1 MDIYIKNIVMKKTKL
16 IITESQYNR
25 LILEQSY
32 SLDENDVL
40 ILNLEPKKDKD
51 GDDMPTEIVF
61 GVIDAIGD
69 DIIMINC
76 NDKGFDNLKNDIY
89 ATNLSKNYNKSIGQL
104 LTYKVNKKNIES
116 LEDFKEELKLK
127 GKEHTFGKTRKILS
141 IKTEKNKAN
150 SLGCN
155 LIKFVKPDEKLKN
168 LGTGWMQITFNDD
181 SKMNIN
187 VFEKQGTKLLFEF
200 ELDENENIVKMKGN
214 AEKFVS
220 NLRNENIKEISY
232 GMIDIND
239 LSKLNENDSEV
250 LVELIYTNKSGK
262 SLKVQYPMSGI
273 KSINIL
279 NEPPE
284 TVTNNKDD
292 DSKLNDKKD
301 NEISPEEYEKILRNS
316 PLLMKALLKRPGLIG
331 SFFNMPQTG
340 LVATEELLANFSR
353 YIKKNKNKIDFLKFK
368 SDSIITYRVS
378 ASGGDLKGLVAK
390 SKFKD
395 KGNVYIYTN
404 GDKTIPTEKDYKYK
418 LKLLKDFDKDTNDNR
433 YGVEYT
439 KVNKDGKKQ
448 TKETKEQAI
457 IVTSYGEK
465 KEKK

>member
-1 MDIYIKNIVMKKTKL
+1 MKRTKL

-32 SLDENDVL
+32 SLGENDVL

-51 GDDMPTEIVF
+51 DDDMPTDIVF

-76 NDKGFDNLKNDIY
+76 NERGFDNLKNDIY
-89 ATNLSKNYNKSIGQL
+89 ATNLSKNYNKSSGQL
-104 LTYKVNKKNIES
+104 VTYKVNKKNIES
-116 LEDFKEELKLK
+116 FEDFKEELKLK
-127 GKEHTFGKTRKILS
+127 GKVHTFGKTRKVVD

-155 LIKFVKPDEKLKN
+155 LIKFVKPDEKIKN
-168 LGTGWMQITFNDD
+168 LGTGWMQITFDD
-181 SKMNIN
+181 GSIMNIN
-187 VFEKQGTKLLFEF
+187 VFEKQGTKLLFDF
-200 ELDENENIVKMKGN
+200 ELDDNNEIVKMKGA
-214 AEKFVS
+214 AEEFVS
-220 NLRNENIKEISY
+220 KLRNDEFKFLRY
-232 GMIDIND
+232 GIIDIKD
-239 LSKLNENDSEV
+239 LSKLNENEN
-250 LVELIYTNKSGK
+250 EPIINLIYQKGDKELSLEK
-262 SLKVQYPMSGI
+262 SLTGV
-273 KSINIL
+273 KSINVL
-279 NEPPE
+279 SEPPKKVD
-284 TVTNNKDD
+284 TRKDD

-301 NEISPEEYEKILRNS
+301 GDISPEEYKKILKNS
-316 PLLMKALLKRPGLIG
+316 PLLMKALLQRPGLVG

-340 LVATEELLANFSR
+340 LVATEELLGDFSK
-353 YIKKNKNKIDFLKFK
+353 YIKKNKKKVNFFKFK

-378 ASGGDLKGLVAK
+378 PSGGDLKGLVAK

-404 GDKTIPTEKDYKYK
+404 ADKTIPTEKDYKYK
-418 LKLLKDFDKDTNDNR
+418 LKLLKDFNKDTNDNR

-439 KVNKDGKKQ
+439 KVTKDGE
-448 TKETKEQAI
+448 KETKEQGEQEI

>member
-1 MDIYIKNIVMKKTKL
+1 MKRTKL

-40 ILNLEPKKDKD
+40 ILNLEPKKYKD
-51 GDDMPTEIVF
+51 GDDMPTELIF
-61 GVIDAIGD
+61 GIIDAIGD
-69 DIIMINC
+69 YIIMINC
-76 NDKGFDNLKNDIY
+76 NEEGFDNLKNDIY
-89 ATNLSKNYNKSIGQL
+89 ATNLSKNFNKSIGEL

-127 GKEHTFGKTRKILS
+127 GKEHTFGKTRKILG

-168 LGTGWMQITFNDD
+168 LGTGWMQITFNDG
-181 SKMNIN
+181 SIMNIN
-187 VFEKQGTKLLFEF
+187 VFEKQGTKLLFDF
-200 ELDENENIVKMKGN
+200 ELDDNNEIVKMKGA
-214 AEKFVS
+214 AEEFVS
-220 NLRNENIKEISY
+220 KLRNDEFKFLRY
-232 GMIDIND
+232 GIIDIKD
-239 LSKLNENDSEV
+239 LSKLNENQNEPIIN
-250 LVELIYTNKSGK
+250 LIYQKGDK
-262 SLKVQYPMSGI
+262 ELSLEKPLTGV
-273 KSINIL
+273 KSINVL
-279 NEPPE
+279 SEPPKKVD
-284 TVTNNKDD
+284 TRKDD

-301 NEISPEEYEKILRNS
+301 SDISPEEYKKILKNS
-316 PLLMKALLKRPGLIG
+316 PLLMKALLQRPGLVG

-340 LVATEELLANFSR
+340 LVATEELLGDFSK
-353 YIKKNKNKIDFLKFK
+353 YIKKNKKKVNFFKFK

-378 ASGGDLKGLVAK
+378 PSGGDLKGLVAK

-404 GDKTIPTEKDYKYK
+404 GDKTIPTEKDYEYK

-439 KVNKDGKKQ
+439 KVVKDGEKE
-448 TKETKEQAI
+448 TKETKEQEI

>member
-1 MDIYIKNIVMKKTKL
+1 MKKTKL

-25 LILEQSY
+25 IILEQSY
-32 SLDENDVL
+32 SLGENDVL

-51 GDDMPTEIVF
+51 DDDMPTDIIF

-76 NDKGFDNLKNDIY
+76 NERGFDNLKNDIY
-89 ATNLSKNYNKSIGQL
+89 ATNLSKNYNKSSGQL
-104 LTYKVNKKNIES
+104 VTYKVNKKNIES
-116 LEDFKEELKLK
+116 FEDFKEELKLK
-127 GKEHTFGKTRKILS
+127 GKVHTFGKTRKVVD

-155 LIKFVKPDEKLKN
+155 LIKFVKPDEKIKN
-168 LGTGWMQITFNDD
+168 LGTGWIQITFNDG
-181 SKMNIN
+181 SIMNIN
-187 VFEKQGTKLLFEF
+187 VFEKQGTKLLFDF
-200 ELDENENIVKMKGN
+200 ELDDNNEIVKMKGA
-214 AEKFVS
+214 AEEFVS
-220 NLRNENIKEISY
+220 KLRNDEFKFLRY
-232 GMIDIND
+232 GIIDIKD
-239 LSKLNENDSEV
+239 LSKLNENEN
-250 LVELIYTNKSGK
+250 EPIINLIYQKGDKEDKLQKPLTG
-262 SLKVQYPMSGI
+262 V
-273 KSINIL
+273 KSINVL
-279 NEPPE
+279 SEPPKKVD
-284 TVTNNKDD
+284 TRKDD

-301 NEISPEEYEKILRNS
+301 GDISPEEYKKILKNS
-316 PLLMKALLKRPGLIG
+316 PLLMKALLQRPGLVG

-340 LVATEELLANFSR
+340 LVATEELLGDFSK
-353 YIKKNKNKIDFLKFK
+353 YIKKNKKKVNFFKFK

-378 ASGGDLKGLVAK
+378 PSGGDLKGLVAK

-404 GDKTIPTEKDYKYK
+404 ADKTIPTEKDYKYK

-439 KVNKDGKKQ
+439 KVTKDGE
-448 TKETKEQAI
+448 KETKKIKEQEI

>member
-1 MDIYIKNIVMKKTKL
+1 MKKTKL
-16 IITESQYNR
+16 IITESQYSR

-51 GDDMPTEIVF
+51 GDDMPTEVIFGIV
-61 GVIDAIGD
+61 DAIGE

-76 NDKGFDNLKNDIY
+76 NKDGFGEFKNDIL
-89 ATNLSKNYNKSIGQL
+89 ATNLNKNYNKSSGQL
-104 LTYKVNKKNIES
+104 VVYKVNKKNIES
-116 LEDFKEELKLK
+116 LSDFKEELKLK
-127 GKEHTFGKTRKILS
+127 GKEYTFGKTRKIVD

-155 LIKFVKPDEKLKN
+155 LIKFVKPDEKVKN
-168 LGTGWMQITFNDD
+168 LGTGWMQITFNDG
-181 SKMNIN
+181 SIMNIN
-187 VFEKQGTKLLFEF
+187 VFEKKGTKLLFDF
-200 ELDENENIVKMKGN
+200 QLDDNNDIVKMKGD

-220 NLRNENIKEISY
+220 KLKNENLKELSY

-250 LVELIYTNKSGK
+250 VIELIYTNKAGK
-262 SLKVQYPMSGI
+262 SIKVQYPISGI
-273 KSINIL
+273 KSINVL
-279 NEPPE
+279 NEPPKPA
-284 TVTNNKDD
+284 TDDKDDDKDD
-292 DSKLNDKKD
+292 DSQLNDKTERD
-301 NEISPEEYEKILRNS
+301 ISPEEYEKILRNS

-340 LVATEELLANFSR
+340 LVATEELLGDFSR
-353 YIKKNKNKIDFLKFK
+353 HIKKNKNNINFLKFK
-368 SDSIITYRVS
+368 SGSIITYRVS

-390 SKFKD
+390 SKFKN

-418 LKLLKDFDKDTNDNR
+418 FKLIKDFDKDTNDNR

-439 KVNKDGKKQ
+439 EKGEKNKKEEVKKEMAITVN
-448 TKETKEQAI
+448 
-457 IVTSYGEK
+457 SYGEK
-465 KEKK
+465 K

>member
-1 MDIYIKNIVMKKTKL
+1 MKRTKL

-32 SLDENDVL
+32 SLGENDVL

-51 GDDMPTEIVF
+51 DDDMPTDIVF

-76 NDKGFDNLKNDIY
+76 NERGFDNLKNDIY
-89 ATNLSKNYNKSIGQL
+89 ATNLSKNYNKSSGQL
-104 LTYKVNKKNIES
+104 VTYKVNKKNIES
-116 LEDFKEELKLK
+116 FEDFKEELKLK
-127 GKEHTFGKTRKILS
+127 GKVHTFGKTRKVVD

-168 LGTGWMQITFNDD
+168 LNTGWMQITFNDG
-181 SKMNIN
+181 SIMNIN
-187 VFEKQGTKLLFEF
+187 VFEKQGTKLLFDF
-200 ELDENENIVKMKGN
+200 ELDDNNEIVKMKGA
-214 AEKFVS
+214 AEEFVS
-220 NLRNENIKEISY
+220 KLRNDNFKFLRY
-232 GMIDIND
+232 GVIDIKD
-239 LSKLNENDSEV
+239 LSKLNENEN
-250 LVELIYTNKSGK
+250 EPIINLIYQKGDKEDKLQKPLTG
-262 SLKVQYPMSGI
+262 V
-273 KSINIL
+273 KSINVL
-279 NEPPE
+279 SEPPKKVD
-284 TVTNNKDD
+284 TKKDD

-301 NEISPEEYEKILRNS
+301 SDISPEEYKKILKNS
-316 PLLMKALLKRPGLIG
+316 PLLMKALLQRPGLVG

-340 LVATEELLANFSR
+340 LVATEELLGDFSK
-353 YIKKNKNKIDFLKFK
+353 YIKKNKKKVNFFKFK

-378 ASGGDLKGLVAK
+378 PSGGDLKGLVAK

-404 GDKTIPTEKDYKYK
+404 ADKTIPTEKDYKYK

-439 KVNKDGKKQ
+439 EVTKDGEKQ
-448 TKETKEQAI
+448 TKEQEI

>member
-1 MDIYIKNIVMKKTKL
+1 MKKTKL

-32 SLDENDVL
+32 SLGENDVL

-51 GDDMPTEIVF
+51 DDDMPTDIVF

-76 NDKGFDNLKNDIY
+76 NERGFDNLKNDIY
-89 ATNLSKNYNKSIGQL
+89 ATNLSKNYNKSSGQL
-104 LTYKVNKKNIES
+104 VTYKVNKKNIES
-116 LEDFKEELKLK
+116 FEDFKEELKLK
-127 GKEHTFGKTRKILS
+127 GKVHTFGKTRKIVD

-168 LGTGWMQITFNDD
+168 LGTGWMQITFNDG
-181 SKMNIN
+181 SIMNIN
-187 VFEKQGTKLLFEF
+187 VFEKQGTKLLFDF
-200 ELDENENIVKMKGN
+200 ELDDNNQIVKMKGA
-214 AEKFVS
+214 AEEFVS
-220 NLRNENIKEISY
+220 KLRNDEFKFLRY
-232 GMIDIND
+232 GIIDIKD
-239 LSKLNENDSEV
+239 LSKLNENEN
-250 LVELIYTNKSGK
+250 EQIINLIYQKGDKELSLEK
-262 SLKVQYPMSGI
+262 SLTGV
-273 KSINIL
+273 KSINVL
-279 NEPPE
+279 SEPPKKVD
-284 TVTNNKDD
+284 TKKDD

-301 NEISPEEYEKILRNS
+301 SDISPEEYKKILKNS
-316 PLLMKALLKRPGLIG
+316 PLLMKALLQRPGLVG

-340 LVATEELLANFSR
+340 LVATEELLGDFSK
-353 YIKKNKNKIDFLKFK
+353 YIKKNKKKVNFFKFK

-378 ASGGDLKGLVAK
+378 PSGGDLKGLVAK

-404 GDKTIPTEKDYKYK
+404 ADKTIPTEKDYKYK

-439 KVNKDGKKQ
+439 KVTKDGE
-448 TKETKEQAI
+448 KETKEQGEQEI

>member
-1 MDIYIKNIVMKKTKL
+1 MKRTKL

-32 SLDENDVL
+32 SLGENDVL

-51 GDDMPTEIVF
+51 DDDMPSDIVF

-76 NDKGFDNLKNDIY
+76 NERGFDNLKNDIY
-89 ATNLSKNYNKSIGQL
+89 ATNLSKNYNKSSGQL
-104 LTYKVNKKNIES
+104 VTYKVNKKNIES
-116 LEDFKEELKLK
+116 FEDFKEELKLK
-127 GKEHTFGKTRKILS
+127 GKVHTFGKTRKVVD

-168 LGTGWMQITFNDD
+168 LNTGWMQITFNDG
-181 SKMNIN
+181 SIMNIN
-187 VFEKQGTKLLFEF
+187 VFEKQGTKLLFDF
-200 ELDENENIVKMKGN
+200 ELDDNNEIVKMKGD
-214 AEKFVS
+214 AEEFVS
-220 NLRNENIKEISY
+220 KLRNDNFKFLRY
-232 GMIDIND
+232 GVIDIKD
-239 LSKLNENDSEV
+239 LSKLNENEN
-250 LVELIYTNKSGK
+250 EPIINLIYQKGDKEDKLQKPLTG
-262 SLKVQYPMSGI
+262 V
-273 KSINIL
+273 KSINVL
-279 NEPPE
+279 SEPPKKVD
-284 TVTNNKDD
+284 TKKDD

-301 NEISPEEYEKILRNS
+301 GDISPEEYKKILKNS
-316 PLLMKALLKRPGLIG
+316 PLLMKALLQRPGLVG

-340 LVATEELLANFSR
+340 LVATEELLGDFSK
-353 YIKKNKNKIDFLKFK
+353 YIKKNKKKVNFFKFK

-378 ASGGDLKGLVAK
+378 PSGGDLKGLVAK

-404 GDKTIPTEKDYKYK
+404 SDKTIPTEKDYKYK

-439 KVNKDGKKQ
+439 KVTKDGEKE
-448 TKETKEQAI
+448 TKETKEQEI